1 MIVGALNGMS
11 SVLSVSVSV
20 SVPVLFETEIESEEL
35 IVEEGEGNMS
45 DGSGTVQ
52 YSSR

>member
-11 SVLSVSVSV
+11 SVLSV